1 MYKNMKRM
9 ALLLVAAA
17 TLFNVSCKKENKDN
31 PGTDGSFIP
40 AKVECDCFISF
51 DPTSVEGITKG
62 YDIFIDYFD
71 VDGKIQSSTEINA
84 SNLTWQKKFTQ
95 TKFPTRF
102 GAQVRMVPKSN
113 LSGVPEDAS
122 FNLDGV
128 IKLKG
133 DLISTTGK
141 TRNLFRES
149 LIKRHGIEPHNGRSY
164 KQNLRYE
171 IKANGDSECFTTWV
185 DE

>member
-17 TLFNVSCKKENKDN
+17 TLFIVSCKKENKDN
-31 PGTDGSFIP
+31 PGTDGNFIP

-62 YDIFIDYFD
+62 YDIFIDYLD
-71 VDGKIQSSTEINA
+71 IDGKIQSSTGIDANT
-84 SNLTWQKKFTQ
+84 LTWQIKFTQ

-122 FNLDGV
+122 FDLNGV

-164 KQNLRYE
+164 KQTLRYE

>member
-17 TLFNVSCKKENKDN
+17 TLFNVSCKKESKDN
-31 PGTDGSFIP
+31 PGTDGNFIP
-40 AKVECDCFISF
+40 DKVECDCLISF
-51 DPTSVEGITKG
+51 DPMSVEGITKG
-62 YDIFIDYFD
+62 YDIFIDYYD
-71 VDGKIQSSTEINA
+71 ADGKIQRSTGINA
-84 SNLTWQKKFTQ
+84 SNLTWQIKFTQ
-95 TKFPTRF
+95 TKFPTYF
-102 GAQVRMVPKSN
+102 GAQVRMVPKSD
-113 LSGVPEDAS
+113 LSGVAEDDS

-141 TRNLFRES
+141 TRNLYRES
-149 LIKRHGIEPHNGRSY
+149 LIKRHGIEPHNGHSY
-164 KQNLRYE
+164 KQALRYE
-171 IKANGDSECFTTWV
+171 IKANGDRECFTTWV

>member
-31 PGTDGSFIP
+31 PGSDSSFIP
-40 AKVECDCFISF
+40 AKVECDCLVSF
-51 DPTSVEGITKG
+51 DPLSVEGITKG
-62 YDIFIDYFD
+62 YDIFIDYYD
-71 VDGKIQSSTEINA
+71 ADGKIQSSKGINA
-84 SNLTWQKKFTQ
+84 SNLTWQIKFTQ
-95 TKFPTRF
+95 TKFPAYF
-102 GAQVRMVPKSN
+102 GAQVRMVPKSD

-122 FNLDGV
+122 FILDGV
-128 IKLKG
+128 IRLKG
-133 DLISTTGK
+133 DFISTTGK
-141 TRNLFRES
+141 TRKLDRES

-164 KQNLRYE
+164 KQTLRYE
-171 IKANGDSECFTTWV
+171 IKTNGDSESFTTWV